1 MQADQNQI
9 HVKVINTFKP
19 DSFVMNNN
27 TNTSNKLKKKNPIVK
42 TINASTNS
50 LVNIT
55 LNEDKSIDKR
65 PQLQSIMS

>member
-19 DSFVMNNN
+19 DSFVMNS
-27 TNTSNKLKKKNPIVK
+27 TTTSNKLKKKNPIVK

-55 LNEDKSIDKR
+55 LNEEKSIDKKSK
-65 PQLQSIMS
+65 LQSIMS